1 MSEIED
7 AFGFNDKPTELQVE
21 KCPNEI
27 GDNYAEIV
35 ISVFAYATLV
45 IGCLV
50 SLACGISFMDYDSTQ
65 GLYLMDHDSA
75 QVLGLVIIVGGIICS
90 VISWALLMV
99 IANIS
104 NNIRQIKHEL
114 KKRNS
119 KDKEA

>member
-7 AFGFNDKPTELQVE
+7 AFGFNDKPTESQVE
-21 KCPNEI
+21 KCPNEL
-27 GDNYAEIV
+27 GDNNAEKV
-35 ISVFAYATLV
+35 ISAFAYVTLV

-50 SLACGISFMDYDSTQ
+50 SLIYGISLMDHHSTQ
-65 GLYLMDHDSA
+65 GL
-75 QVLGLVIIVGGIICS
+75 GLAIIVGGIIYS
-90 VISWALLMV
+90 VISWSLLMV